1 MFMKII
7 YIYIVLINLLSFLLF
22 GIDKYLAIKKKR
34 RISEKTLILMM
45 YIGGIIGSLLGMLF
59 FHHKTKKIKFY
70 IHNIISII
78 IWMYIILE
86 MM

>member
-1 MFMKII
+1 MKII

-45 YIGGIIGSLLGMLF
+45 YIGGIVGSLLGMLF

-70 IHNIISII
+70 IHIIISII

>member
-1 MFMKII
+1 MKII

-45 YIGGIIGSLLGMLF
+45 YIGGIVGSLLGMLF
-59 FHHKTKKIKFY
+59 FHHKTKKDKFK
-70 IHNIISII
+70 ILVPIFILINI
-78 IWMYIILE
+78 YFYFK
-86 MM
+86 

>member
-1 MFMKII
+1 MKII

>member
-1 MFMKII
+1 MKII

-70 IHNIISII
+70 IHNIISIM

>member
-45 YIGGIIGSLLGMLF
+45 YIGGVIGSLLGMLF

-70 IHNIISII
+70 VHNIISII

>member
-1 MFMKII
+1 MKII

-34 RISEKTLILMM
+34 RISEKKLILMM